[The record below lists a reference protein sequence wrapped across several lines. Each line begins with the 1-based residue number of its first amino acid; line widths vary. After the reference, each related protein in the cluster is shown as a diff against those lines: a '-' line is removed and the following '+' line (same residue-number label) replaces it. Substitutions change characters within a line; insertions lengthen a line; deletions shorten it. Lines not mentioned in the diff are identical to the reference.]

1 MWPDTGN
8 GGDGH
13 ERAVMSTRWDPQQYA
28 KFADHRGRPFDDL
41 LARVGAEEP
50 ALVLDL
56 GCGNGPLTL
65 GLAERWP
72 DARVVGVDHSGEML
86 QAAHA
91 VDTEGRVEWVE
102 ADVAQWDPTSLAA
115 APDVVV
121 TNATL
126 QWVPGH
132 ERVLARWAA
141 ALAPGGWLAMQV
153 PGNHDA
159 PSHALMR
166 AVAAE
171 HPAADR
177 LGAPLRRLAVLEPAE
192 YVELFGAAGLEV
204 DGWETTY
211 QHVLDPLGQQENP
224 VLEWVRGTGLRP
236 VLDALTDQA
245 EREAFLADYDAR
257 LRAAYPRT
265 PIGVVLAFRRIFCVG
280 HRGGAVA

>member
-1 MWPDTGN
+1 
-8 GGDGH
+8 
-13 ERAVMSTRWDPQQYA
+13 MSTRWDPQQYA
-28 KFADHRGRPFDDL
+28 KFADHRARPFHDL
-41 LARVGAEEP
+41 LGRVGAEDP
-50 ALVLDL
+50 ALVVDL

-72 DARVVGVDHSGEML
+72 GARIVGVDHSGEML
-86 QAAHA
+86 GAARDLDA
-91 VDTEGRVEWVE
+91 QGRVEWVE
-102 ADVAQWDPTSLAA
+102 ADVAQWDPASLGA
-115 APDVVV
+115 APDVVL

-132 ERVLARWAA
+132 EAVLARWAA
-141 ALAPGGWLAMQV
+141 ALAPGGWLGMQV

-171 HPAADR
+171 HPASAR
-177 LGAPLRRLAVLEPAE
+177 LQAPLSRLAVLEPAE

-211 QHVLDPLGQQENP
+211 QHVLDPLGQQESP

-236 VLDALTDQA
+236 VLDTLTDQS

-280 HRGGAVA
+280 HRRGAAA